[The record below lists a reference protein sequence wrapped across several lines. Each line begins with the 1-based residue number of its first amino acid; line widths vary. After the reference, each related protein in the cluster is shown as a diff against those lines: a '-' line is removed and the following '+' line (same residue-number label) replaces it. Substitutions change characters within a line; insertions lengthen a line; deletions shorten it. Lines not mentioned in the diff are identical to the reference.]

1 MGVME
6 IKTERLTIKKIKK
19 TDKKQLVDLIGDF
32 RVSKTLSNVPY
43 PYTDKDAEYWLNDV
57 KNSKFKLNI
66 FLDNIL
72 IGGVGLRNMDIDY
85 YELGYW
91 IGFKY
96 WGKGYATEACYGLL
110 NYVKKNTAFKYLKA
124 YVYKENIASSNVLK
138 KIGFRQTGDG
148 KIFSL
153 SKQENIPCINFEY
166 CFRNSAKPAFNLES
180 KSANF

>member
-1 MGVME
+1 ME

-124 YVYKENIASSNVLK
+124 FVCKENIASSNVLK
-138 KIGFRQTGDG
+138 KIGFRQTGEG

-166 CFRNSAKPAFNLES
+166 CLGNSAKVSLQS
-180 KSANF
+180 

>member
-1 MGVME
+1 VGVME

-153 SKQENIPCINFEY
+153 SRQENIPCINFEY

>member
-1 MGVME
+1 M
-6 IKTERLTIKKIKK
+6 TIKKIKK

-85 YELGYW
+85 YELGY
-91 IGFKY
+91 
-96 WGKGYATEACYGLL
+96 
-110 NYVKKNTAFKYLKA
+110 
-124 YVYKENIASSNVLK
+124 
-138 KIGFRQTGDG
+138 
-148 KIFSL
+148 
-153 SKQENIPCINFEY
+153 
-166 CFRNSAKPAFNLES
+166 
-180 KSANF
+180 

>member
-1 MGVME
+1 ME

-19 TDKKQLVDLIGDF
+19 TDKKQLVDLIGDCK
-32 RVSKTLSNVPY
+32 VSKTLSNVPY

-110 NYVKKNTAFKYLKA
+110 NYVKKNTAFKNLKA
-124 YVYKENIASSNVLK
+124 HVYKENIASSNVLK
-138 KIGFRQTGDG
+138 KIGFRQTGEG

-166 CFRNSAKPAFNLES
+166 CFRNSAKAS
-180 KSANF
+180 IQS

>member
-1 MGVME
+1 ME

-72 IGGVGLRNMDIDY
+72 IGGVGLRNINIDY

-110 NYVKKNTAFKYLKA
+110 NYVQKNISFKNLKA
-124 YVYKENIASSNVLK
+124 SAYKENIASLNVLK
-138 KIGFRQTGDG
+138 KIGFRQTGEG

-166 CFRNSAKPAFNLES
+166 YLRNSAKAS
-180 KSANF
+180 IQS

>member
-1 MGVME
+1 ME

-43 PYTDKDAEYWLNDV
+43 PYTDKDAEYWLNDA

-110 NYVKKNTAFKYLKA
+110 NYVKKNTAFKNLKA

-138 KIGFRQTGDG
+138 KIGFRQTGEG

-166 CFRNSAKPAFNLES
+166 CLGNSAKVSLQP
-180 KSANF
+180 

>member
-1 MGVME
+1 ME

-110 NYVKKNTAFKYLKA
+110 NYVKKIQLLK
-124 YVYKENIASSNVLK
+124 I
-138 KIGFRQTGDG
+138 
-148 KIFSL
+148 
-153 SKQENIPCINFEY
+153 
-166 CFRNSAKPAFNLES
+166 
-180 KSANF
+180 

>member
-1 MGVME
+1 ME

-19 TDKKQLVDLIGDF
+19 TDKKQLVDLMGDF

>member
-1 MGVME
+1 ME
-6 IKTERLTIKKIKK
+6 IKTERLTIIK

-43 PYTDKDAEYWLNDV
+43 PYTDKDAEYWLSDV

-66 FLDNIL
+66 FLDNTL

-166 CFRNSAKPAFNLES
+166 CLGNSAKVS
-180 KSANF
+180 IQS